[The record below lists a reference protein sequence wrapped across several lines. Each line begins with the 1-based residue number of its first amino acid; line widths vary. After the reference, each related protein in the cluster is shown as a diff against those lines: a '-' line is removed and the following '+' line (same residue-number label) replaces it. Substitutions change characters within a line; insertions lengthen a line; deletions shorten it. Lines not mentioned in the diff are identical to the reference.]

1 MRRALITGLASM
13 LAAVVIAP
21 AAHAAT
27 QIRHFQGN
35 LSQVGAPPRSGGQI
49 GLDVVFKNKRDSPRK
64 FTPRQLIAIEFIQLP
79 LTCTNAPGQSGT
91 AEFLTTTVQTQGKFK
106 ASPPALGRPKPN
118 RYSFHFATV
127 FTGFSGTIAG
137 KLFKRN
143 GVGEVLANGALTI
156 EQIDFPDPGPTDC
169 STMGQRGWSA
179 FPETRPAA
187 GP

>member
-1 MRRALITGLASM
+1 MVAV
-13 LAAVVIAP
+13 VVIAP

-64 FTPRQLIAIEFIQLP
+64 FTPRQLIAIEFMQLP
-79 LTCTNAPGQSGT
+79 LTCTNAPGQYAT
-91 AEFLTTTVQTQGKFK
+91 AEFLTSTVQTQAKFK
-106 ASPPALGRPKPN
+106 TSPPASGRPKPS

-143 GVGEVLANGALTI
+143 GVGEVLANGVLTI
-156 EQIDFPDPGPTDC
+156 EQIDFPDSGPTNC
-169 STMGQRGWSA
+169 STTGQRGWSA
-179 FPETRPAA
+179 FPETRPPAI
-187 GP
+187 P

>member
-1 MRRALITGLASM
+1 MRF
-13 LAAVVIAP
+13 AAQ

-27 QIRHFQGN
+27 QIRHFHGN

-64 FTPRQLIAIEFIQLP
+64 FTPRQLIAVEFEQLP
-79 LTCTNAPGQSGT
+79 LTCTNAPDQYT
-91 AEFLTTTVQTQGKFK
+91 PAEFLTSIVRTQAKFK
-106 ASPPALGRPKPN
+106 TSPPASGRPKPR

-127 FTGFSGTIAG
+127 FTGFSGSIAG

-143 GVGEVLANGALTI
+143 GVGEVLANGVLTI
-156 EQIDFPDPGPTDC
+156 EQIDFPGSGPTDC

-179 FPETRPAA
+179 LPETRPAA
-187 GP
+187 IR